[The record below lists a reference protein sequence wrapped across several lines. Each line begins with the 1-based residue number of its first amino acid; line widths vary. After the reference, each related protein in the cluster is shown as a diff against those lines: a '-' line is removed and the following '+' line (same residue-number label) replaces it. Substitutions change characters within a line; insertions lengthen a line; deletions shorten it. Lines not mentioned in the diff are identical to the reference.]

1 MSTPALPSATF
12 LERRSWRRIAVAI
25 LALLFLNGMLSFRD
39 WWPTPGILPD
49 HRLAPEFVWLWLAL
63 LAMVAW
69 RGKLSSRALSVFAL
83 TYFLLVLGRYGDVTV
98 PSLFGRPINL
108 YWDGAQIPRFLW
120 VSAQKLA
127 WWQST
132 ALVAGVSLLFWSLF
146 RLLRLTIAIAARD
159 AVPYTLR
166 SRWAWGLTAAAVV
179 LAAGNLA
186 GVSATWPLVSKPVIP
201 TYWRQV
207 QLLTTAFLPQRQV
220 DLLPAATAVD
230 AAMAAAP
237 GSALAA
243 LGGRDVYLIMLESLG
258 AVVYDNPRAEK
269 VLRASRERFATDIAA
284 SGRQV
289 VSAFFRSPTFA
300 GGSDLAHLGLLSG
313 IDLSDPMRYDV
324 LLTTQRPTLNS
335 LFRAQGYQIFG
346 VYSALNWEWPERA
359 FYGFDVLL
367 TRRDL
372 GYAGPAMGYWEIPD
386 QFTAARFEQLYPRDG
401 NAPPRLVFF
410 PTITCHL
417 PFSPIPPFQP
427 DWPRVLGAQPFDD
440 AEVHRALAERPNW
453 LDMFPDFVRMV
464 SYTYQWLGAYL
475 RQPEPREAIY
485 VLIGDHQPAANITG
499 DDASWDVPVYIV
511 SRDSKLL
518 ARFVEQ
524 GFHHGLEPPRK
535 SLGALHALTGMLLH
549 AFSAPDADQPAA
561 SVPLAETKL

>member
-1 MSTPALPSATF
+1 MSTPALPSATL
-12 LERRSWRRIAVAI
+12 LEHRSWRRIAVAI

-132 ALVAGVSLLFWSLF
+132 ALVAGVGLLLWSLF
-146 RLLRLTIAIAARD
+146 RLLRLAIAIAARD
-159 AVPYTLR
+159 AVPYALR

-186 GVSATWPLVSKPVIP
+186 GASATWPLVSKPVIP
-201 TYWRQV
+201 TYWRQM
-207 QLLTTAFLPQRQV
+207 QLLATAFLPQRQV

-258 AVVYDNPRAEK
+258 AVVYDNPRSEK

-346 VYSALNWEWPERA
+346 VYSALDWEWPERA

-386 QFTAARFEQLYPRDG
+386 QFTAARFEQLFPRAG

-427 DWPRVLGAQPFDD
+427 DWHRVLGAQPFDD
-440 AEVHRALAERPNW
+440 SEVHRALAERPNW

-511 SRDSKLL
+511 SRDRKLL
-518 ARFVEQ
+518 ALFVEQ

-535 SLGALHALTGMLLH
+535 SLGPMHALTGMLLQ
-549 AFSAPDADQPAA
+549 AFSAPDTYHPVA